1 MDRIVDYCKRI
12 IGGNLILGDEL
23 KYPFMATIWYL
34 DGEEF
39 SFKCGASYIGKNYFI
54 TAAHCLKQRDPRMTI
69 IRMGSNNLSNL
80 PDIFRIKTI
89 FIHPKFNR
97 QNLKHDIAIIETT
110 SEPDSIKY
118 PPIRLPCNQLLNIC
132 YVIGSSV
139 KVIGFGKADKKGKKE
154 YTEDLKE
161 VDLKIKMLY
170 DTKYSSSLICSDVF
184 LAGDE
189 KDGVILDSCTGDS
202 GGPCMKKI
210 KDYWVLV
217 GIVSW
222 GSGCGEEKYPGVYT
236 KVLSY
241 HNWIREI
248 CKFPACA
255 NH

>member
-1 MDRIVDYCKRI
+1 MDKYTDFSKRI
-12 IGGNLILGDEL
+12 IGGSIITGDEL

-54 TAAHCLKQRDPRMTI
+54 TAAHCLKYRDPRIIT

-80 PDIFRIKTI
+80 SDIFIIKHLY
-89 FIHPKFNR
+89 IHPKFNR
-97 QNLKHDIAIIETT
+97 DNLKNDIAIIETT
-110 SEPDSIKY
+110 TEPDSIKY
-118 PPIRLPCNQLLNIC
+118 PPIRLPCNHLLNIC
-132 YVIGSSV
+132 YIIGSHV
-139 KVIGFGKADKKGKKE
+139 KVIGFGKADKKGDKE
-154 YTEDLKE
+154 YVEDLKE
-161 VDLKIKMLY
+161 IDLKIKMLN
-170 DTKYSSSLICSDVF
+170 DTKYSKRFICSDVF

-189 KDGVILDSCTGDS
+189 KDGIVLDSCTGDS

-210 KDYWVLV
+210 KDHWVLV

-222 GSGCGEEKYPGVYT
+222 GNSCGESKFPGVYT

-248 CKFPACA
+248 CKFPACS